1 MGALNHNQNLY
12 RTRPWELNKNI
23 SFDIFS
29 IETPLLKVETIRNVD
44 IVRVSPLMIEGYRFL
59 LNDITRYSYMFFN
72 YKSSNNI
79 NLKINNLLNINI
91 NWIKLI
97 NFLQYISII
106 CINNTNLIL
115 LNNLDKKLKSKF
127 LLYKKNINNF
137 FYIFLSDT
145 IDLLN
150 LKKSLSFT
158 TEIFGY
164 NAICFIQDVP
174 IFLINK
180 LDKSCLK
187 KEVSKFTN
195 FVNLELNISKII
207 NFYMN
212 NSINIIKPINYIN
225 ILNKFNFN
233 YIYFYLFFNFVF
245 KFFINTNLDFN
256 KIELNKLENF
266 LGLFYYLNN
275 KIISKKSKLNFLGNF
290 NNLNKL
296 NLNKVLTNKYGI
308 FFFNTNTDFNLNF
321 LGYKKK
327 IININ
332 KNFIFKDFL
341 CLIDISSFINWESF
355 LFNNLLKLKV
365 FNFNFIVSR
374 DKLTGLNIPVNSIL
388 TIKNLL
394 FFNVYGNVVNS
405 TRIIN
410 TKPLTKSINLILE
423 TLKKH
428 I

>member
-23 SFDIFS
+23 CFDIFS
-29 IETPLLKVETIRNVD
+29 IETPLLKVETIRNID

-72 YKSSNNI
+72 YKPSNNI

-97 NFLQYISII
+97 NFLQYISIV

-115 LNNLDKKLKSKF
+115 LNNLNIKFKLNS
-127 LLYKKNINNF
+127 LLLKKNINNF

-158 TEIFGY
+158 TQIFGY
-164 NAICFIQDVP
+164 SAICFIQDVP
-174 IFLINK
+174 MFLINK
-180 LDKSCLK
+180 LDKSYLK
-187 KEVSKFTN
+187 KEISNSTN
-195 FVNLELNISKII
+195 IVNLDLNISKII
-207 NFYMN
+207 NFYIN

-225 ILNKFNFN
+225 ISNKFNFN
-233 YIYFYLFFNFVF
+233 YIYFFLFFNFVF

-266 LGLFYYLNN
+266 IGLFYYLNN
-275 KIISKKSKLNFLGNF
+275 KIISKKPNLKFLGNF

-296 NLNKVLTNKYGI
+296 NLNKLLINKYGI

-355 LFNNLLKLKV
+355 LSNNLIKLKI
-365 FNFNFIVSR
+365 FNFNFIISR
-374 DKLTGLNIPVNSIL
+374 NKLIGLNIPVSSIL

-394 FFNVYGNVVNS
+394 FFNAYGNIVNS